1 MKAASLELP
10 AQYTGSK
17 PGTASPIP
25 SNYYC
30 LYNLGEGPCA
40 LFQFQE
46 HPETSEFYLLPEP
59 YKFCF
64 LPES

>member
-10 AQYTGSK
+10 AQCTGSK

-25 SNYYC
+25 S
-30 LYNLGEGPCA
+30 NLGEGPCA